1 MSLFINRR
9 QIEKNIKDFS
19 DRIGARDL
27 LRHIAYFIEDLF
39 GKNILMK
46 NKSLE
51 NIHLGKKCFIF
62 GTGPSVNGVDFSL
75 LADEYTFG
83 GHLLNKHTDFHK
95 LNLKFFVIPC
105 VHWILK
111 YDDLKALYI
120 SPYIYEEGNIEAWL
134 QIEKPLLRYSV
145 YPHIY
150 FRQADADLNNNSL
163 VFLNSS
169 SRKFIEK
176 NKIFI
181 NKIVFYLKSHKPIL
195 AAAQQ
200 RIDLS
205 KRITFMD
212 GIIYTMMAIAMYMGF
227 KEIYFIGN
235 DYSLQPSLQFHFYNS
250 PVFSKKLA
258 KNTAM
263 KLIYKIAKARG
274 IEVYKIEEDEEFYK
288 PRYVKYDSIPHE
300 HLVLKK
306 FAESIGVKMYNIVPK
321 GFESPVYEKISW
333 EEVVCKVLT
342 NN

>member
-1 MSLFINRR
+1 MTLFINRR
-9 QIEKNIKDFS
+9 QIEKDIKDFS

-39 GKNILMK
+39 SKNILMN

-51 NIHLGKKCFIF
+51 NIHLGKRCFIF
-62 GTGPSVNGVDFSL
+62 GTGPSVNDIDFSL

-83 GHLLNKHTDFHK
+83 GHLINKHPDFHK
-95 LNLKFFVIPC
+95 LKLKFFITPC

-120 SPYIYEEGNIEAWL
+120 NPYIYDEENIKPWL
-134 QIEKPLLRYSV
+134 QIEKHLLRYTIH
-145 YPHIY
+145 PDIF

-163 VFLNSS
+163 VFLNSG
-169 SRKFIEK
+169 SRKFVEK
-176 NKIFI
+176 NKIFT
-181 NKIVFYLKSHKPIL
+181 NKKVFYLKGHKPIL

-227 KEIYFIGN
+227 KEIYFVGN
-235 DYSLQPSLQFHFYNS
+235 DYTLQPSLQFHFYDS
-250 PVFSKKLA
+250 PVFSKKLT
-258 KNTAM
+258 KDTAM
-263 KLIYKIAKARG
+263 KLIYQIAKVRNL
-274 IEVYKIEEDEEFYK
+274 EVYKIKEDEEFYK
-288 PRYVKYDSIPHE
+288 SIYVKHKKVTDE
-300 HLVLKK
+300 HLVVKK

-333 EEVVCKVLT
+333 EEVVSKVLT